1 MKKSI
6 YLFVLL
12 ALAACKPHPTYDYK
26 QEMRD
31 FVCHLSAWAKTQKPS
46 FLVIPQNGIE
56 LVRKQGIPVVL
67 TTRVHTGR
75 VVPAYSYV
83 GSALS
88 MKDADIILAGE
99 ITGQKARIKLLLALG
114 LTDDI
119 EKIRTY
125 FD

>member
-56 LVRKQGIPVVL
+56 LVTLDGTATGMPATSYLNAIDRPTAARGVCTGSVCGSRASENCAR
-67 TTRVHTGR
+67 RVNT
-75 VVPAYSYV
+75 
-83 GSALS
+83 
-88 MKDADIILAGE
+88 
-99 ITGQKARIKLLLALG
+99 
-114 LTDDI
+114 
-119 EKIRTY
+119 
-125 FD
+125 